1 MNDATLWRLALAR
14 QIGAAYGVSPN
25 VAAVYIAGSVARG
38 WADRY
43 SDIELDVY
51 WTTPPSDAERFE
63 IIRRAGGEADVHW
76 GDPPGDAEYRVLLR
90 KLQGHVSQVWPYEDS
105 EWSEHFYIHGV
116 NIGVSAFLVE
126 TMDKWLADVVER
138 FDTDDEKHMRVAA
151 VKYAIPVHGDQL
163 IARWKAGIR
172 YPDELAHAL
181 IAEQLAV
188 DESWWQ
194 CDMLAGRN
202 AVIPL
207 MALFVT
213 MKRRILRILLALN
226 RIFLLDP
233 RFKWADR
240 LIEQMRIA
248 PPDLGKRLR
257 WVYRAEPASAV
268 AELQRLMEEV
278 LDLVDQVMPDRDTAF
293 AREWLSYRRVVWDQS
308 PQVT

>member
-1 MNDATLWRLALAR
+1 MNDATMWRLALAR

-51 WTTPPSDAERFE
+51 WSTPPSDAERLE
-63 IIRRAGGEADVHW
+63 IIRRAGGEVDVNW
-76 GDPPGDAEYRVLLR
+76 GAPPGDAEYRTLLL

-105 EWSEHFYIHGV
+105 EWSEHFYVHGV
-116 NIGVSAFLVE
+116 NIGVSAFLAE
-126 TMDKWLADVVER
+126 TMDTWLADVVER

-151 VKYAIPVHGDQL
+151 VQHAVPVHGDQR

-181 IAEQLAV
+181 IAEQLVV

-207 MALFVT
+207 MELFVA
-213 MKRRILRILLALN
+213 MERRILRILLALN
-226 RIFLLDP
+226 RVFLPDP

-240 LIEQMRIA
+240 LITQMPIA
-248 PPDLGKRLR
+248 PADLGKRLR
-257 WVYRAEPASAV
+257 WVYQAEPAAAV
-268 AELQRLMEEV
+268 VELQRLMEEI
-278 LDLVDQVMPDRDTAF
+278 LDLVDQAFPGLDTPF
-293 AREWLSYRRVVWDQS
+293 AREWLSYRRVVWDQPPLVS
-308 PQVT
+308 